1 MIGLPFVY
9 TVAGALF
16 ALYALLSMLDRRPG
30 NAAFWGLLAVSF
42 LLGDRI
48 GDVGNGFLVLGLVVI
63 AGCGLMRPARVGT
76 AGMDSLAEAGRRG
89 DRLFLPVLIVP
100 AVALAGT
107 LLARLRPAWLD
118 AQQATLVALVAGVLI
133 GLGVAATW
141 LRPRPVTPVR
151 EGLRL
156 MDSVGWAVALPQM
169 LASLGAIFALSGV
182 GTVVG
187 RLLGDVI
194 PEGSLVG
201 AAVVYGAGMAL
212 FTVVMGNAFA
222 AFPVMLAAVG
232 LPLLIQGHH
241 GNAAAISAIGMLCGF
256 CGTLLT
262 PMAANFNIVP
272 AALLELR
279 DRNGVIRAQMATAL
293 PLLGVNIALM
303 IWLAF

>member
-9 TVAGALF
+9 AVAGALF
-16 ALYALLSMLDRRPG
+16 ALYALLSALDRRPG
-30 NAAFWGLLAVSF
+30 NATFWGLLAVSF

-48 GDVGNGFLVLGLVVI
+48 GDVGNGVLVLGLVVI
-63 AGCGLMRPARVGT
+63 AGCGLMRPAGVAA
-76 AGMDSLAEAGRRG
+76 AGMDSVAEAGRRG

-107 LLARLRPAWLD
+107 LLARFRPGWLD

-133 GLGVAATW
+133 GLGVACAW
-141 LRPRPVTPVR
+141 LRPRPAMPVR

-156 MDSVGWAVALPQM
+156 MDSVGWAVALPPM

-187 RLLGDVI
+187 GLLGAVI

-212 FTVVMGNAFA
+212 FTIVMGNAFA
-222 AFPVMLAAVG
+222 AFPVMMAAVG
-232 LPLLIQGHH
+232 LPLLIHGHH
-241 GNAAAISAIGMLCGF
+241 GNAAAVSAIGMLCGF